1 MGKRARPPPEALALP
16 WTLEF
21 TLQDAR
27 PPLLIPVENQ
37 VREIDAKLLLALVA
51 AERGFPVILGSRA
64 TLHRDAASLPRGVY
78 LAKSFRSLSVRMF
91 RIYRDLGSRIA
102 AWDEE
107 ALVRTPNREFWYRRR
122 LSKEALEMVDVFF
135 AWGADDADT
144 FGSFPDWPGTTIHTT
159 GNPRI
164 DMMRPELRGY
174 FDEDVAALRRRYG
187 DFVLVNTNFGLVN
200 HYVGKMTGAPP
211 VPPGSNRPEDL
222 EVAEGLVSHRRELFE
237 GFKEM
242 VGSLA
247 ESRPKTTIIVRPH
260 PIENPAIWNQIAAR
274 YANVHA
280 LNEGNVLPWLLAS
293 KLLIQNGCTTGVEAF
308 VLGVPSIAYQ
318 SVVSE
323 RFDGDLP
330 NALSARAFDLDQLNS
345 QIDAVLEGTP
355 LPDGEERRKRAQ
367 QHITSLEGPL
377 ASDRIVDVL
386 ADLYPAG
393 ALPVRPQP
401 LRFATAWLHS
411 EARALVKRARA
422 QIPGNRNSA
431 DYQRHRF
438 PGVTLEILRERTD
451 RLARLLN
458 RFDKI
463 RIQQRAEDIFEIRSS

>member
-1 MGKRARPPPEALALP
+1 MLGNTAL
-16 WTLEF
+16 
-21 TLQDAR
+21 
-27 PPLLIPVENQ
+27 
-37 VREIDAKLLLALVA
+37 
-51 AERGFPVILGSRA
+51 
-64 TLHRDAASLPRGVY
+64 
-78 LAKSFRSLSVRMF
+78 
-91 RIYRDLGSRIA
+91 
-102 AWDEE
+102 
-107 ALVRTPNREFWYRRR
+107 
-122 LSKEALEMVDVFF
+122 
-135 AWGADDADT
+135 
-144 FGSFPDWPGTTIHTT
+144 
-159 GNPRI
+159 
-164 DMMRPELRGY
+164 
-174 FDEDVAALRRRYG
+174 
-187 DFVLVNTNFGLVN
+187 GLVK
-200 HYVGKMTGAPP
+200 HDGGKMPGAPP

-260 PIENPAIWNQIAAR
+260 PVENPAVWNQIAAR

-330 NALSARAFDLDQLNS
+330 NALSARAFDLDQLNA
-345 QIDAVLEGTP
+345 QIDAVLGGTP
-355 LPDGEERRKRAQ
+355 LPDGEERRKRAH

-393 ALPVRPQP
+393 ALPSRPQP

-438 PGVTLEILRERTD
+438 PGVTLEILRERTA

-458 RFDKI
+458 RFDNI